1 MGAPVLA
8 ITGAGCSTDMACAV
22 SQLPHQRR
30 VLYQTRSPLTPQ
42 KASSESWPVARLSFM
57 PMALT
62 PLPASLPA
70 SGQVPPAGG
79 YVSDLT
85 TREVEV
91 LQHAAQ
97 GLTYAQIAGRLI
109 ISVRT
114 VDAHLRS
121 VYRKLGV
128 TSRMEA
134 TRVARDHQLLGDDH
148 R

>member
-1 MGAPVLA
+1 LDAVDRAEYDRSLAKLQAHLAEATFTSAWTEGQRMTWEQILAAPEMV
-8 ITGAGCSTDMACAV
+8 IRK
-22 SQLPHQRR
+22 QR
-30 VLYQTRSPLTPQ
+30 LTPR
-42 KASSESWPVARLSFM
+42 P
-57 PMALT
+57 
-62 PLPASLPA
+62 PASPVGLSQA
-70 SGQVPPAGG
+70 SPAGTS
-79 YVSDLT
+79 VADLT
-85 TREVEV
+85 AREVEV

-97 GLTYAQIAGRLI
+97 GLTYAEIAGQLI